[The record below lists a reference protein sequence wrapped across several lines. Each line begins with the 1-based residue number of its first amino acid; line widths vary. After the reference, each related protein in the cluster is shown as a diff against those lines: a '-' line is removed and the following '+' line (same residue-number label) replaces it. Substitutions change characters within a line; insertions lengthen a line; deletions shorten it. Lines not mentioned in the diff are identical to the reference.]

1 MRRTGL
7 ARGQGMKL
15 AVSSAPK
22 ARKVF
27 VSHPRAGRRTLLGI
41 RAAHLPCAK
50 WSFWWVIFREQTW
63 VTSRERRRIRMSSG
77 FGSSGQKRTPE
88 KVVMEPSEPIQPAK
102 QLKYVGHNSPQLL
115 LSRRAQEPPLPWGTK
130 RRTLLRGGGQRRVPP
145 GEGLT
150 TTPGRLHPRE
160 QPRRR
165 WRWRTEQAPLTFRTP
180 GGKDHAAQRS
190 GPRPGNEVFAL
201 RRRTGTGQCLVAV
214 TGTSPSTAG
223 VFGLAQSSASAA
235 CNLAGTGLRAP
246 GRHLDRSLPATPPS
260 SRERSPSAPACS
272 PPAKPQAPS
281 AFAFR
286 RRSVRSR
293 RTRSAKTSR
302 VTEMCAAISP

>member
-7 ARGQGMKL
+7 ARRQEMKL

-130 RRTLLRGGGQRRVPP
+130 RRTLRRGGGHRRLP
-145 GEGLT
+145 
-150 TTPGRLHPRE
+150 
-160 QPRRR
+160 PRRDWPR
-165 WRWRTEQAPLTFRTP
+165 LRGDSANATGTALAGQTGPASFPTQA
-180 GGKDHAAQRS
+180 GKDHAAQRS
-190 GPRPGNEVFAL
+190 GARLWKRSFCASRQDRNKTVSCRGPRHRLCRARCHRPTTV
-201 RRRTGTGQCLVAV
+201 
-214 TGTSPSTAG
+214 SPPVCPVPT
-223 VFGLAQSSASAA
+223 FPASAA
-235 CNLAGTGLRAP
+235 VEGAQPECPWWWR
-246 GRHLDRSLPATPPS
+246 PS
-260 SRERSPSAPACS
+260 
-272 PPAKPQAPS
+272 
-281 AFAFR
+281 
-286 RRSVRSR
+286 
-293 RTRSAKTSR
+293 
-302 VTEMCAAISP
+302 